1 MEYLAPP
8 NRLIMKM
15 IVFLAVIGLIK
26 IIELLINKNLI
37 NIWMLLI
44 MMAVFIVMERTLF
57 ITVFQ

>member
-15 IVFLAVIGLIK
+15 IVFLAIIGLIK
-26 IIELLINKNLI
+26 IAELLINKNLI
-37 NIWMLLI
+37 NLWMLLI
-44 MMAVFIVMERTLF
+44 MMVVFIIIERALF